1 MRQTKMIN
9 ITQHV
14 QDVPSNVRPDVPYAQ
29 KGNIGF
35 TIDVKN
41 LKNRKSKQ

>member
-14 QDVPSNVRPDVPYAQ
+14 QYATSNIRPEAPYAQ
-29 KGNIGF
+29 KGNAGF
-35 TIDVKN
+35 IIDVKN
-41 LKNRKSKQ
+41 